1 MENTEISDEENER
14 ISSMSSWN
22 EPLACFEKLNE
33 IYEERLTMAKG
44 ETGSDVTEV
53 INTNFSILFKYLF
66 LKNIL
71 FVLVTTYGRR

>member
-53 INTNFSILFKYLF
+53 INTNFLFYSSICF
-66 LKNIL
+66 
-71 FVLVTTYGRR
+71 